1 MGGKVSTPP
10 RGKVSSTIPVS
21 ITSQANVYEFVTKNI
36 NNAFSTLKD
45 TQNYMGSNC
54 YSLLHTLTQAQIKSD
69 EMSGTDSKITPVLH
83 AGITKISDVF
93 PGNYYKMF
101 QIVLNETKTYET
113 DLPEKIREL
122 LEKKQFWIRNPSEVI
137 NKIIIGFP
145 GVRDMVAQ
153 GTIKQAKTIREEC
166 PSRSAGGADTTSKC
180 MGDIFNGAS
189 HAQKERC
196 CICGLGEPPPL
207 IDIEHVVSS
216 QLLILLG
223 ICPATKSWAGFWE
236 VFNAL
241 VTSGGGGNNWVTQLI
256 RFFPEGKERDRAR
269 RVFRSMMLPAHSN
282 CNRNI
287 KRELSPI
294 GISMSM
300 EGKVR
305 IGDITADINKKFTD
319 NMDGMSYV
327 ERVIEPSINAINSDL
342 KKSKLSPSNLVN
354 YKKEWVKNQIVV
366 FNEIAWLLN
375 SIDQRNNRASLGL
388 IQFLYVSAEESPL
401 DGDKDAFIELVS
413 DLLDFKKGV
422 INSGNIKSLIF
433 TNQQTQLIIMTKL
446 TLVVEAL
453 LVEFQAEVQ
462 TPVKEHTHD
471 YSSDSEYYGSPD
483 TAMTTGSVTG
493 SPFDTEFYDN
503 LSPAGNKDQKRRPIS
518 TTLIPYGSDDYGAL
532 QDKIVSDLLGEDTT
546 LYAESAGMEDMHSG
560 EDTTSYAESAGMVYG
575 NELMNRV
582 GARPKTKKNT
592 DINMRNQVIKD
603 IANRAVRN
611 TYGTAKLRTASEAQ
625 LTAVA
630 RNAAYGVL
638 IHQELHNNQIPRNA
652 RRSALEAAMSALRHQ
667 NNDSSFSPELGF
679 TPELGGGTRKR
690 KYTTTRR
697 RSTHKRRP
705 SKKPH
710 RTIRRQRRN
719 KKGTQKRRK

>member
-21 ITSQANVYEFVTKNI
+21 ITQHTNVSDFVTKNI
-36 NNAFSTLKD
+36 NDAFSTL
-45 TQNYMGSNC
+45 QVNNYMGSNC
-54 YSLLHTLTQAQIKSD
+54 YSLLHALTQGKIKSD
-69 EMSGTDSKITPVLH
+69 EMSGTDSRIIPVLFP
-83 AGITKISDVF
+83 GITNISDVF

-101 QIVLNETKTYET
+101 QIVLNETKSDDT
-113 DLPEKIREL
+113 DLLGKIREL

-145 GVRDMVAQ
+145 GVRDMAAQ
-153 GTIKQAKTIREEC
+153 GTITQARTISEVC

-189 HAQKERC
+189 SEQKERC

-207 IDIEHVVSS
+207 TDIEHVVSS

-223 ICPATKSWAGFWE
+223 ICPASKSWAGFWE

-241 VTSGGGGNNWVTQLI
+241 CTSGGGGNNWVTQLI
-256 RFFPEGKERDRAR
+256 RFFPEGKERYRAR

-305 IGDITADINKKFTD
+305 IGDITADINKKFND
-319 NMDGMSYV
+319 NMGEMSYV
-327 ERVIEPSINAINSDL
+327 QRVIGPSIDAINGDR
-342 KKSKLSPSNLVN
+342 KKSKLSPSSLDT

-518 TTLIPYGSDDYGAL
+518 TTLIPYDSDDYGAL

-546 LYAESAGMEDMHSG
+546 LYAESAGMEDMHSAKSG

-582 GARPKTKKNT
+582 GARPLPKTKKNT
-592 DINMRNQVIKD
+592 DINMRNQAIKD

-638 IHQELHNNQIPRNA
+638 INQELHNNQIPRNA
-652 RRSALEAAMSALRHQ
+652 RRSALEAALSALNRHK
-667 NNDSSFSPELGF
+667 NDPSF

-710 RTIRRQRRN
+710 RTIRRRRN
-719 KKGTQKRRK
+719 KKGTLKRRK